1 MDIQARLYWRNIRQ
15 NMDKD
20 DFFKDFKLLDYKF
33 IVVNRNTLQP
43 MVWDFDMTQ
52 ATGTLDIPNK
62 WGTVYHF
69 RDPYEIG
76 EELQWYLNHPDTKI
90 PREMKEEND
99 ILYFLKNY

>member
-1 MDIQARLYWRNIRQ
+1 
-15 NMDKD
+15 MDKD

-43 MVWDFDMTQ
+43 MVWDFDQTQ
-52 ATGTLDIPNK
+52 ATGTLVITYK
-62 WGTVYHF
+62 WGTTYNF

-99 ILYFLKNY
+99 IMYFLKNY